1 MIDDFCDAGGEFGF
15 EFGGRTVWPPERP
28 CLREFLRELALPGF
42 GFGAGG
48 FLGVLTVCGF
58 SGFGCLV

>member
-15 EFGGRTVWPPERP
+15 EFGGEDG
-28 CLREFLRELALPGF
+28 LAAGEAVFEGVFAGVGF
-42 GFGAGG
+42 ALVGFGAGG